1 MLGAVASEHTA
12 HARPGDRG
20 LPLSVEALARIAAQ
34 LLEDQIGTIWVEG
47 ELSSL
52 RVPSSGHVYFVLK
65 DRRAQLAAILWRSDA
80 QRLNVRLEEGQRYL
94 CRGKLGVYPDQGKVQ
109 LYVDALEPAGL
120 GAAQP
125 ASRS

>member
-1 MLGAVASEHTA
+1 MSLFEKYMPSSAMSASACRPTCGWRSHRNMTGPTITHLAMLGAVASEHTA

-65 DRRAQLAAILWRSDA
+65 DRRAQLAAI
-80 QRLNVRLEEGQRYL
+80 
-94 CRGKLGVYPDQGKVQ
+94 
-109 LYVDALEPAGL
+109 
-120 GAAQP
+120 
-125 ASRS
+125 